1 MASGPGKVARLGPSA
16 RKVYLLVRDALERN
30 VPLQAALSETLLS
43 LKLSEEVR
51 RQATDLVYTA
61 VRSEVRCL
69 YVLHR
74 IYPKFGHFPKVVQR
88 LLVAACA
95 ALLFQEKA
103 PAYAIVHETVADI
116 SFLCGKGMGAA
127 ANWGLR
133 SLLRLEGAPLEE
145 SFYKDKRDR
154 DDFSAFLRLASVP
167 EKMGRLFLRELG
179 EENARAA
186 LLQSFTRPVASLRLN
201 PLKEGFED
209 LFAALCEKGWQALPG
224 RAGQKGLFCAGG
236 QLLETTELVREG
248 RASLQAAGS
257 QLILASPDF
266 EKDVPLWDMC
276 AGFGGKT
283 CALLEEGIEV
293 RLASD
298 TSFRRLRGLPG
309 ECERLGLA
317 APLVFQA
324 DGTRPPFTSWQGDI
338 LLDVPCTGLGV
349 LSRRPDIKLKD
360 VDIEGHTAIQKK
372 LLARALALVQQGRQ
386 VIYMTCTVTRS
397 ENEQLVR
404 DVLSENHAELV
415 GEWRTMGQ
423 WEGMYAA
430 CLRKL

>member
-145 SFYKDKRDR
+145 SFYKEAGKPAQPSEIAGEAAISM
-154 DDFSAFLRLASVP
+154 SALLDLLNNADPAVKAQLRLA
-167 EKMGRLFLRELG
+167 L
-179 EENARAA
+179 
-186 LLQSFTRPVASLRLN
+186 
-201 PLKEGFED
+201 
-209 LFAALCEKGWQALPG
+209 
-224 RAGQKGLFCAGG
+224 
-236 QLLETTELVREG
+236 
-248 RASLQAAGS
+248 
-257 QLILASPDF
+257 
-266 EKDVPLWDMC
+266 
-276 AGFGGKT
+276 
-283 CALLEEGIEV
+283 
-293 RLASD
+293 
-298 TSFRRLRGLPG
+298 
-309 ECERLGLA
+309 
-317 APLVFQA
+317 
-324 DGTRPPFTSWQGDI
+324 
-338 LLDVPCTGLGV
+338 
-349 LSRRPDIKLKD
+349 
-360 VDIEGHTAIQKK
+360 
-372 LLARALALVQQGRQ
+372 
-386 VIYMTCTVTRS
+386 MT
-397 ENEQLVR
+397 
-404 DVLSENHAELV
+404 
-415 GEWRTMGQ
+415 
-423 WEGMYAA
+423 
-430 CLRKL
+430 